1 MRTTFF
7 IVILIMATEM
17 NVQGQNALPYHEI
30 PSNPSTYSAGNV
42 MGRFVDG
49 LGFRYYWATE
59 GIGEEDLKYRP
70 SADGRTMDETL
81 DHIYGLSLTM
91 VNATQS
97 IVNQRPVD
105 GPEMTFQEKRAK
117 TLTNFQKVSAL
128 MKAGG
133 PDEMETYRIIFKRG
147 ESQSEF
153 PFWNLINGPISDAL
167 WHTGQVVLMRR
178 AAGNPIN
185 PKVSVF
191 IGRLRE

>member
-1 MRTTFF
+1 MRTLFF
-7 IVILIMATEM
+7 IIILIMATDM
-17 NVQGQNALPYHEI
+17 NAQGQNELPYHEI
-30 PSNPSTYSAGNV
+30 PSNPESYSAGNV
-42 MGRFVDG
+42 MGRLVDG

-59 GIGEEDLKYRP
+59 GIDEEDLKHRP
-70 SADGRTMDETL
+70 SPEGRNMEETL

-97 IVNQRPVD
+97 IINQRPED
-105 GPEMTFQEKRAK
+105 RLEITFQEKRAQ
-117 TLTNFQKVSAL
+117 TLMNFQKSSEL

-133 PDEMETYRIIFKRG
+133 TNAMESYSVIFKRG

-191 IGRLRE
+191 TGKLRK